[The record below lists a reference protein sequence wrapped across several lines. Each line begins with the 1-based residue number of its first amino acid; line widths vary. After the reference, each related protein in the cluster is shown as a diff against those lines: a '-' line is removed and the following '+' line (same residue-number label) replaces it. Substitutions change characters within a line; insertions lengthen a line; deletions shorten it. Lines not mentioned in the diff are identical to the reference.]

1 MAYRIM
7 DKCDGCGAC
16 SRLCTVDAIT
26 GNKNAL
32 HVIATDR
39 CIECG
44 ACGRICPVEA
54 VNDPFG
60 IPCAMI
66 KRSLWERPQFDRM
79 TCMSCG
85 ICIDA
90 CPVHCLGL
98 SDASNSGDSHGRP
111 YMANE
116 KACIGCGFCAKECP
130 VEAITMAVSQSRQV
144 LMERSA

>member
-1 MAYRIM
+1 MAYRIT
-7 DKCDGCGAC
+7 DKCNGCGAC
-16 SRLCTVDAIT
+16 KRFCPVDAIR

-32 HVIATDR
+32 HIIAADR

-44 ACGRICPVEA
+44 ACGRICPAEA

-60 IPCAMI
+60 ILCAMI
-66 KRSLWERPQFDRM
+66 KRSLWDKPQFDKR
-79 TCMSCG
+79 TCVSCR

-90 CPVHCLGL
+90 CPVYCLDLAPAANHG
-98 SDASNSGDSHGRP
+98 NPHGRP

-130 VEAITMAVSQSRQV
+130 VEAITMTVSQSR
-144 LMERSA
+144 

>member
-1 MAYRIM
+1 MAYRIT
-7 DKCDGCGAC
+7 DECNGCGAC
-16 SRLCTVDAIT
+16 IRLCPVDAIM
-26 GNKNAL
+26 GNKNSL
-32 HVIATDR
+32 HVIVADR